1 MSKVCEICGK
11 APSAGRSIS
20 HSHKVSNRT
29 FAPNIQRISI
39 KDPNG
44 KVHKANVCTK
54 CIKAGKI
61 TKA

>member
-11 APSAGRSIS
+11 APVAGRSVS
-20 HSHKVSNRT
+20 HSHKVTGRT

-39 KDPNG
+39 KDSNG
-44 KVHKANVCTK
+44 QTRKANVCTK
-54 CIKAGKI
+54 CIKAGKV

>member
-20 HSHKVSNRT
+20 HSHKVTSRT
-29 FAPNIQRISI
+29 FAPNIQRVKI
-39 KDPNG
+39 KDANG
-44 KVHKANVCTK
+44 SVRKANVCTK
-54 CIKAGKI
+54 CIKAGKV